1 MTRPEHY
8 FYAALEELPVE
19 PEKFLTYKDKMHLH
33 LVTALP
39 SMTMLTISLGLP
51 RNEAQACSTLPLK
64 LTPEKGAEKQFQP
77 G

>member
-51 RNEAQACSTLPLK
+51 RNGGTGMLHPTSQTD
-64 LTPEKGAEKQFQP
+64 T
-77 G
+77 